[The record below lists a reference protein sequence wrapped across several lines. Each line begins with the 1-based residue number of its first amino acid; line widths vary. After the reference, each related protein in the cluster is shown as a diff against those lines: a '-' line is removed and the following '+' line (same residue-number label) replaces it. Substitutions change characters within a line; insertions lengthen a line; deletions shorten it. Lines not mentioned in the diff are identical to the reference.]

1 VQLLPRCRPIWEEDE
16 VDAKVAD
23 TLALSVGTLTVG
35 LGTEITTTAQVADA
49 PTAERDLDG
58 YYTRAKRLLLD
69 GSAAWYYND
78 LCDRGVDEV
87 DAGVRV
93 AALAALGF
101 ADVVEKQ
108 AVQQIRTWRD
118 ANAAAVAR
126 MPRAVRKLIEP
137 LWYVGDAA
145 MLPTTVEA
153 RVTYPAAPRRFPV
166 EASSRS
172 RRTPRTC
179 MSSRT
184 ASRTRGGSRSTP
196 PSRPGRRKCSLPR

>member
-1 VQLLPRCRPIWEEDE
+1 MQLLPRCRPIWEEDE
-16 VDAKVAD
+16 VDAKVAE
-23 TLALSVGTLTVG
+23 TLAPSVGTLTVG
-35 LGTEITTTAQVADA
+35 LGTEITTTTQVADA

-58 YYTRAKRLLLD
+58 YYTPAQRLLPD

-108 AVQQIRTWRD
+108 AVQQIRTWRN

-126 MPRAVRKLIEP
+126 MPRAVR
-137 LWYVGDAA
+137 
-145 MLPTTVEA
+145 
-153 RVTYPAAPRRFPV
+153 
-166 EASSRS
+166 S
-172 RRTPRTC
+172 
-179 MSSRT
+179 
-184 ASRTRGGSRSTP
+184 
-196 PSRPGRRKCSLPR
+196 